1 MNSLDILLLIW
12 WFVLGGVL
20 GSFLNV
26 VIYRVPRKES
36 LVWPGSH
43 CPHCGHIIRWY
54 DNLPV
59 LSWFLLGG
67 RCRDCRSPISTRYPI
82 IEALSAMIVG
92 CVALGISGGRWSL
105 VLAGVSRPWL
115 APLHGTILE
124 VLAYSS
130 YFLTVLAAAVIA
142 WDGRAVPWVLWLP
155 AWLLV
160 AIAIVL
166 GPLIQ
171 GVPLPHIPPFSWFS
185 WGLAL
190 VLGSVAEIML
200 GSRPSHVE
208 PVRHQPQA
216 VRHHLQ
222 KGKNQNRKK
231 VRRRSQSQLQ
241 QNAEPRSKSVFQN
254 RFGNGYSAGFTNWL
268 GSFATRSK
276 SIWTQSIDLISLV
289 ALPGFLFTCQ
299 QTLFL
304 GGFVLLASIFA
315 RVSSWMVSDKT
326 PRSPEEAF
334 GREQRRRALVLG
346 VGFLVAVVSLLVNLL
361 Q

>member
-1 MNSLDILLLIW
+1 MNSLDILLLVW
-12 WFVLGGVL
+12 WFILGGVL

-36 LVWPGSH
+36 LLWPGSH
-43 CPHCGHIIRWY
+43 CPHCGHFIRWY

-59 LSWFLLGG
+59 MSWFLLGG
-67 RCRDCRSPISTRYPI
+67 RCRDCRGPISPRYPI

-105 VLAGVSRPWL
+105 VLSGVSRPFL
-115 APLHGTILE
+115 APLHGAILE

-155 AWLLV
+155 AWLLAAT
-160 AIAIVL
+160 AIIL
-166 GPLIQ
+166 GPLVQ
-171 GVPLPHIPPFSWFS
+171 GVPLPHIPPLSWLA

-190 VLGSVAEIML
+190 VLGSAAELMLSGAPPRVAAEAH
-200 GSRPSHVE
+200 RP
-208 PVRHQPQA
+208 
-216 VRHHLQ
+216 Q
-222 KGKNQNRKK
+222 KGKNKK
-231 VRRRSQSQLQ
+231 AKKLPRSSQTQLP
-241 QNAEPRSKSVFQN
+241 QNAVRPFN
-254 RFGNGYSAGFTNWL
+254 
-268 GSFATRSK
+268 

-289 ALPGFLFTCQ
+289 ALPGFLFTRQ

-304 GGFVLLASIFA
+304 GGFVLLACIFA
-315 RVSSWMVSDKT
+315 RVSSWMVSDRT
-326 PRSPEEAF
+326 PRSPQEAF

-346 VGFLVAVVSLLVNLL
+346 IGFVVAAVSLTVNVL